1 VCLPPR
7 CRYVSDWCDSIVEVV
22 DVLFFLRCLLCL
34 RRAFCDIVV
43 EIFCSTGHE
52 PKLRCI
58 RCLLPRIQ
66 STTSINHTTLLREP
80 SKLFA
85 CTQIRAR
92 DTRLGGWLKPVVGVC
107 QIDLAHKIP
116 WCEDTYIP
124 PATDIFFQPEA
135 AGVIEGV
142 PGNDPG
148 DKVGACCWFAVA
160 TVLRGPL

>member
-1 VCLPPR
+1 MSALQFLVVLVLCGSCGVVFSSNHRSFNAQAVVTTLRTCLPNKP
-7 CRYVSDWCDSIVEVV
+7 
-22 DVLFFLRCLLCL
+22 
-34 RRAFCDIVV
+34 
-43 EIFCSTGHE
+43 T
-52 PKLRCI
+52 
-58 RCLLPRIQ
+58 
-66 STTSINHTTLLREP
+66 
-80 SKLFA
+80 KLFA

-107 QIDLAHKIP
+107 QIDIAHKIP

-148 DKVGACCWFAVA
+148 DKVADCCCFAVWLLLFD
-160 TVLRGPL
+160 TIIVL